1 MGAPVSPIRLI
12 GAVGTE
18 TVRADSDREVGRSTL
33 GDRWEAGFAGRVV
46 DDKDQPLAGALVV
59 ALPAATSARPAGTDG
74 DSAEPRPAERGGWP
88 GGLRGWWPGG
98 AQARG
103 EVPPGQAP
111 ALAAPSNGQAV
122 REPGPLAG
130 ALPLVASTRADGRF
144 VLPAVP
150 PGRYLLF
157 AIHPGP
163 PPATSDALVVD
174 GRSLTVPLRLVITR
188 GAHLL

>member
-1 MGAPVSPIRLI
+1 VGAAVSPIRLV

-18 TVRADSDREVGRSTL
+18 TARADSDREVGLSTL
-33 GDRWEAGFAGRVV
+33 GDRWEAGFTGRVV
-46 DDKDQPLAGALVV
+46 DDRDQPLAGALVV

-74 DSAEPRPAERGGWP
+74 DSVPPPRTAERGGWP
-88 GGLRGWWPGG
+88 GRLRGWWPG
-98 AQARG
+98 AARG
-103 EVPPGQAP
+103 EGRPGQ

-122 REPGPLAG
+122 HEPGPLAG

-157 AIHPGP
+157 AIHAGP